1 MSAVSTPWPGLFEA
15 WPRARLLHLDRDLVV
30 VDKPAG
36 TSTHAP
42 DEAHHDDVVS
52 RLRRHFEALG
62 EDPYLG
68 IHQRLDRDTSGVL
81 LLSRRREAN
90 KSLAEQFEGRRID
103 KRYVAVVEGRVP
115 DHAVL
120 VHHLAPGPDGT
131 RVAREA
137 RGRPRPDEQESRT
150 KLERLERSGKR
161 SLVELVPETG
171 RTHQLRV
178 QLAAIGAPIVGD
190 TLYGGAPSERLCL
203 HARALGLMHPASGQR
218 VRFEAPI
225 PPELHRALRSEG
237 ATRLPSARAELEA
250 LIRAA
255 ADRRYGVLAKG
266 DTEVCRLAHL
276 DADGLPGLSI
286 DLYGA
291 YAVLSIYDELERETI
306 DAIAGALLDAGAKGV
321 YLKRRPKHASRIV
334 DSRTDEVAPKLPIA
348 GEAAP
353 DPLEVRENGVPFE
366 ARLGDG
372 LSTGLFLDQRD
383 NRQRIRELAKGS
395 RMLNLFAYT
404 GSFSVVAAL
413 GSAKSTTTVDVS
425 RTVLAWA
432 ERNLARSGHTGP
444 SHTTVESDVFAFL
457 ERAKQRGERW
467 DLVVL
472 DPPSFSTTK
481 RSRFSAEDDYQ
492 KLAEAT
498 FAVCAP
504 GARVLACTNH
514 RGIPMMKLRRKLHEA
529 ARAVGRELSQMRSL
543 PPPSDFPAPPGS
555 EPHLKCVLVTLGG
568 AASSKAGAGDEGA
581 RGAQGKRGAGKR
593 GADERG
599 AGKRGPGERSAGRP
613 ERDARAQGARPQKG
627 GLVSAS
633 SKLSTD
639 TSLPGSRG
647 KRSARAASTTQSRK
661 RASSG

>member
-1 MSAVSTPWPGLFEA
+1 MSAVSTPWPGLLEA
-15 WPRARLLHLDRDLVV
+15 WPRARLIHFDRDIVV

-42 DEAHHDDVVS
+42 DEGHHDDVVS
-52 RLRRHFEALG
+52 RLTRHFEALG
-62 EDPYLG
+62 EDRYLG

-90 KSLAEQFEGRRID
+90 KSLADQFEGRRID

-115 DHAVL
+115 DRAVL

-137 RGRPRPDEQESRT
+137 HGRPRPDEQEART
-150 KLERLERSGKR
+150 QLQRLERFGKR
-161 SLVELVPETG
+161 NLVELVPETG

-203 HARALGLMHPASGQR
+203 HARALGLVHPSSGQR
-218 VRFEAPI
+218 VHFEAPI
-225 PPELHRALRSEG
+225 PSELRRALTNDG
-237 ATRLPSARAELEA
+237 TPRLPSGRAELTA

-255 ADRRYGVLAKG
+255 ADRRYGVMASG
-266 DTEVCRLAHL
+266 ETDVCRIAHL
-276 DADGLPGLSI
+276 DADGMPGLSI
-286 DLYGA
+286 DLYGS
-291 YAVLSIYDELERETI
+291 YAVLSIYDELEREAI
-306 DAIAGALLDAGAKGV
+306 DAVAGAILDAGARGV

-334 DSRTDEVAPKLPIA
+334 DSRTDEVAPRLPLA

-353 DPLEVRENGVPFE
+353 DPLEVHERGVPYE

-383 NRQRIRELAKGS
+383 NRLRIRELAKGA

-404 GSFSVVAAL
+404 GSFSVAAAL
-413 GSAKSTTTVDVS
+413 GGAKSTTTVDVS

-432 ERNLARSGHTGP
+432 EKNLERSGFSGP
-444 SHTTVESDVFAFL
+444 AHTTIESDVFAFL
-457 ERAKQRGERW
+457 ERAKQRGEKW

-498 FAVCAP
+498 LAVCSP
-504 GARVLACTNH
+504 GAKLLACTNH

-529 ARAVGRELSQMRSL
+529 ARAVGREVAQMRSL

-555 EPHLKCVLVTLGG
+555 EPHLKCVLVTL
-568 AASSKAGAGDEGA
+568 AGASA
-581 RGAQGKRGAGKR
+581 SKPSA
-593 GADERG
+593 
-599 AGKRGPGERSAGRP
+599 AGRP
-613 ERDARAQGARPQKG
+613 SGRAGGPGKPGPSRERGGPSGAGARPQKG
-627 GLVSAS
+627 GLVSTS
-633 SKLSTD
+633 SKLT
-639 TSLPGSRG
+639 TEASLPGSRG
-647 KRSARAASTTQSRK
+647 KRSARTASTTQSRK
-661 RASSG
+661 RGSSG

>member
-1 MSAVSTPWPGLFEA
+1 MSAHSTPWPGLVEA
-15 WPRARLLHLDRDLVV
+15 WPRARLLHLDRDIVV

-52 RLRRHFEALG
+52 RLARHFEALG
-62 EDPYLG
+62 EDRYLG

-115 DHAVL
+115 ERAVL

-137 RGRPRPDEQESRT
+137 RGRPRPDEQEART
-150 KLERLERSGKR
+150 KLARLERVGKR

-203 HARALGLMHPASGQR
+203 HARALGLVHPSSGQR
-218 VRFEAPI
+218 VLFEAPF
-225 PPELHRALRSEG
+225 PAELRRALTNDG
-237 ATRLPSARAELEA
+237 TPRLPSDRAELEA

-255 ADRRYGVLAKG
+255 ADRRYGVLAG
-266 DTEVCRLAHL
+266 GETEVCRLAHL
-276 DADGLPGLSI
+276 DADALPGLSI

-291 YAVLSIYDELERETI
+291 YAVLSIYEELEPELV
-306 DAIAGALLDAGAKGV
+306 DAVAGAILDAGAKGV

-383 NRQRIRELAKGS
+383 NRVRVRELAKGA

-413 GSAKSTTTVDVS
+413 GGAKSTTTVDVS

-432 ERNLARSGHTGP
+432 ERNLARSGFEGQAHATI
-444 SHTTVESDVFAFL
+444 ESDVFAFL
-457 ERAKQRGERW
+457 ERAKQRGEKW

-498 FAVCAP
+498 FAVCSA
-504 GARVLACTNH
+504 GAKLLACTNH

-529 ARAVGRELSQMRSL
+529 ARAVGREVAQMRSL

-568 AASSKAGAGDEGA
+568 TVSTKPKAGEGGA
-581 RGAQGKRGAGKR
+581 RGAPGKRGTGER
-593 GADERG
+593 GPAQRG
-599 AGKRGPGERSAGRP
+599 AGERGPRGTP
-613 ERDARAQGARPQKG
+613 QPGAKPQKG
-627 GLVSAS
+627 GLVSTS
-633 SKLSTD
+633 SKLT
-639 TSLPGSRG
+639 TEVSLPGSRG
-647 KRSARAASTTQSRK
+647 KRSARTASTTQSRK